1 MRFLSKLSGLGIAI
15 LSMLILAGCA
25 TEGGPSSTKPA
36 AVSPE
41 VAQARSEYE
50 VYRSLPSWEF
60 GSYRNQKLMAQAN
73 PSNTS
78 VQISIKEQRGL
89 LLVNGAV
96 AMDFP
101 VATGRAAHPTPT
113 GHFYIKEKISDYHSN
128 IYGRTFD
135 AYGNV
140 VLPDADKRTDPIPE
154 GGRFV
159 EAAMTNWMRLTD
171 DGVGMHVGYVPGGG
185 RSASHGCI
193 RLKEGTAKQ
202 VFDVTRVGTSVII
215 AEEPPALK

>member
-1 MRFLSKLSGLGIAI
+1 MGFALLGLFLFS
-15 LSMLILAGCA
+15 GCA
-25 TEGGPSSTKPA
+25 TEGGSSAASP

-41 VAQARSEYE
+41 IAKARTEYE
-50 VYRSLPSWEF
+50 VFRSLPSWEVAT
-60 GSYRNQKLMAQAN
+60 YKNRKLLEQAN

-78 VQISIKEQRGL
+78 VQISVKEQRGL

-101 VATGRAAHPTPT
+101 VATGRSAHPTPM
-113 GHFYIKEKISDYHSN
+113 GQFYIKDKISDYHSN

-154 GGRFV
+154 GGKFV
-159 EAAMTNWMRLTD
+159 EATMTYWMRLTD

-193 RLKEGTAKQ
+193 RMKEDAAKQ
-202 VFDVTRVGTSVII
+202 VFDVTRVGTSVIV
-215 AEEPPALK
+215 AEEAPALK